1 MKTEHH
7 KIGRSLIRGALID
20 LRLIYLKVDQENMY
34 VLGVGG
40 KGGEMRAREARGGAR
55 QARGSEGKG
64 EGGGER
70 RREREKGSKAH
81 FVPIQIWNQIQ
92 IIREYLFGP
101 QKVFYRIICL

>member
-1 MKTEHH
+1 
-7 KIGRSLIRGALID
+7 
-20 LRLIYLKVDQENMY
+20 MY

-40 KGGEMRAREARGGAR
+40 KGGEMRASEARGGRGGAR
-55 QARGSEGKG
+55 EARGSEGKG

-92 IIREYLFGP
+92 IKDYLFGP
-101 QKVFYRIICL
+101 QKGFYRIICL